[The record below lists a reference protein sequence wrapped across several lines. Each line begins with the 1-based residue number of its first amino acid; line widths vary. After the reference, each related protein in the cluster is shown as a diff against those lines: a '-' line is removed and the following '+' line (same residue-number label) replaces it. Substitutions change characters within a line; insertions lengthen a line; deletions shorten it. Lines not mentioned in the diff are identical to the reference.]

1 MAIASGKAHVGMAV
15 DKARVDIGAANLMG
29 LVCLA
34 YKVKPYQVAGNPEW
48 MNMGLNTARFD
59 ILAKMPD
66 GTDKDQVPEML
77 QTLLAE
83 RFKLQVHHE
92 TRETPVYALIVGKGG
107 PKLKEVH
114 DDPPAPAA
122 APSTESAASNAEP
135 PAAASDK
142 PAAPAK
148 GEMSFGSGDNKVTM
162 KQSGNTT
169 TVNTKETGP
178 MKVTMDNGNI
188 HMAFEKASID
198 TLISMLS
205 QYLDRPVVDQTGLKG
220 KYEAALDLSMADA
233 MRMAQ
238 KMGMNVPPPAQSANG
253 EASDPGNS
261 LFSSVQQ
268 LGLKL
273 EARKLPY
280 DFIVIDHAEKMP
292 TDN

>member
-1 MAIASGKAHVGMAV
+1 
-15 DKARVDIGAANLMG
+15 
-29 LVCLA
+29 
-34 YKVKPYQVAGNPEW
+34 
-48 MNMGLNTARFD
+48 
-59 ILAKMPD
+59 
-66 GTDKDQVPEML
+66 ML

-122 APSTESAASNAEP
+122 APSTESAASNAGP
-135 PAAASDK
+135 PAAANDK

-220 KYEAALDLSMADA
+220 KYEAALDLSLTDA

-238 KMGMNVPPPAQSANG
+238 KMGVNVPPPAQSANG

>member
-1 MAIASGKAHVGMAV
+1 
-15 DKARVDIGAANLMG
+15 
-29 LVCLA
+29 
-34 YKVKPYQVAGNPEW
+34 
-48 MNMGLNTARFD
+48 
-59 ILAKMPD
+59 
-66 GTDKDQVPEML
+66 
-77 QTLLAE
+77 
-83 RFKLQVHHE
+83 
-92 TRETPVYALIVGKGG
+92 
-107 PKLKEVH
+107 
-114 DDPPAPAA
+114 
-122 APSTESAASNAEP
+122 
-135 PAAASDK
+135 
-142 PAAPAK
+142 
-148 GEMSFGSGDNKVTM
+148 
-162 KQSGNTT
+162 
-169 TVNTKETGP
+169 
-178 MKVTMDNGNI
+178 
-188 HMAFEKASID
+188 
-198 TLISMLS
+198 MLS